1 MLVSGIQ
8 QSDSV
13 IHIYIV
19 FQIIFHYRLLL
30 DIEYSSL
37 CYTVAPCVYLFYFF
51 FSSVQHLHCSFFLNF
66 ILFYLFFYTAGSY
79 QLSILY
85 IFVYTCQSQSPS
97 SSHHHHPSLLLYPLG
112 VHTFVLYIC
121 VSISALLISS
131 SVPFFQVPHTCVN
144 I

>member
-30 DIEYSSL
+30 DIEYSCL

-51 FSSVQHLHCSFFLNF
+51 FSSVQHLHCSFFFEFYF
-66 ILFYLFFYTAGSY
+66 ILFIFLYSRFLLVIYFIHIRVYM
-79 QLSILY
+79 SIP
-85 IFVYTCQSQSPS
+85 ISQFITP
-97 SSHHHHPSLLLYPLG
+97 PPPLPAA
-112 VHTFVLYIC
+112 LPPWCPYIC
-121 VSISALLISS
+121 SLHLCLYFCPANQFICTIFLG
-131 SVPFFQVPHTCVN
+131 PTYMR
-144 I
+144 